1 MDRYYISVRFE
12 NNNKSYYFSCDTNA
26 LSVDD
31 NVIVETTI
39 GKEIGRVAVGPKLM
53 SGLNFDKEIKPIL
66 RRAVKSDLVLKEEN
80 KKLADEA
87 AGIFTTESEKL
98 NLNMRLISAEYTLDR
113 AKILFTYSS
122 DDRIDFRELLK
133 ILASQLHCR
142 IELKQITSRER
153 AQLIGGIGVCGLPLC
168 CTTFFTT
175 FEGISLNRA
184 KNQMLAINIPK
195 LSGQCGK
202 LLCCLKYEDDQY
214 TELKKQFPPL
224 NSTINYMG
232 EDYKITGINLFTK
245 VLKIENKEN
254 VNFIN
259 ISDLGPKNKQ
269 IEKKVFQT
277 PKQDTNKN
285 NNAPK
290 NVQNNNVNKQN
301 NNNKQQNNNNNKP
314 VNQANNK
321 QNNQPNKNN
330 NKQNIQNNN
339 QNKQN
344 NQNSNQNRP
353 NKNKQHFNKNKN
365 KVNNNQNNQK
375 QPEKNDNAKK

>member
-31 NVIVETTI
+31 YVIVETTI
-39 GKEIGRVAVGPKLM
+39 GKEIGRVAVGPKPM

-66 RRAVKSDLVLKEEN
+66 RRAVKSDLVLKDEN

-87 AGIFTTESEKL
+87 ARIFANESEKL

-245 VLKIENKEN
+245 VLKIENKDN

-259 ISDLGPKNKQ
+259 ISDLAPKNKQ
-269 IEKKVFQT
+269 VEKKVYQT

-290 NVQNNNVNKQN
+290 NIQNSNVNKQN
-301 NNNKQQNNNNNKP
+301 NN
-314 VNQANNK
+314 K
-321 QNNQPNKNN
+321 QNNQ
-330 NKQNIQNNN
+330 QNNNN

-344 NQNSNQNRP
+344 KNNNQLNNKANNQPNNKQNNNHNRP

>member
-31 NVIVETTI
+31 YVIVETTI
-39 GKEIGRVAVGPKLM
+39 GKEIGRVAVGPKPM

-66 RRAVKSDLVLKEEN
+66 RRAVKSDLVLKDEN

-87 AGIFTTESEKL
+87 ARIFANESEKL

-245 VLKIENKEN
+245 VLKIENKDN

-259 ISDLGPKNKQ
+259 ISDLVPKNKQ
-269 IEKKVFQT
+269 VEKKIYQT

-285 NNAPK
+285 NNAPT
-290 NVQNNNVNKQN
+290 NIQNSNVNKQN
-301 NNNKQQNNNNNKP
+301 NN
-314 VNQANNK
+314 K
-321 QNNQPNKNN
+321 QNNQ
-330 NKQNIQNNN
+330 QNNNN

-344 NQNSNQNRP
+344 KNNNQLNNKANNQPNNKQNNNHNRP

-375 QPEKNDNAKK
+375 QLEKNDNAKK

>member
-31 NVIVETTI
+31 YVMVETTI
-39 GKEIGRVAVGPKLM
+39 GKEIGRVAVGPKPM

-87 AGIFTTESEKL
+87 ARIFTTESEKL
-98 NLNMRLISAEYTLDR
+98 KLNMRLISAEYTLDR

-153 AQLIGGIGVCGLPLC
+153 AQLIGGVGVCGLPLC

-184 KNQMLAINIPK
+184 KNQMLTINIPK

-245 VLKIENKEN
+245 I
-254 VNFIN
+254 
-259 ISDLGPKNKQ
+259 
-269 IEKKVFQT
+269 
-277 PKQDTNKN
+277 
-285 NNAPK
+285 
-290 NVQNNNVNKQN
+290 
-301 NNNKQQNNNNNKP
+301 
-314 VNQANNK
+314 
-321 QNNQPNKNN
+321 
-330 NKQNIQNNN
+330 
-339 QNKQN
+339 
-344 NQNSNQNRP
+344 
-353 NKNKQHFNKNKN
+353 
-365 KVNNNQNNQK
+365 
-375 QPEKNDNAKK
+375 

>member
-31 NVIVETTI
+31 YVIVETTI
-39 GKEIGRVAVGPKLM
+39 GKEIGRVAVGPKPM

-87 AGIFTTESEKL
+87 ARIFTTESEKL
-98 NLNMRLISAEYTLDR
+98 KLNMRLISAEYTLDR

-259 ISDLGPKNKQ
+259 ISDLAPKNKQ
-269 IEKKVFQT
+269 IEKKVYQT

-290 NVQNNNVNKQN
+290 NVQNNNVNKQEKN
-301 NNNKQQNNNNNKP
+301 NNQQNNRP
-314 VNQANNK
+314 
-321 QNNQPNKNN
+321 NNQKG
-330 NKQNIQNNN
+330 N
-339 QNKQN
+339 QNK
-344 NQNSNQNRP
+344 P

-365 KVNNNQNNQK
+365 KVNNNQNNQNNQK
-375 QPEKNDNAKK
+375 QFEKNDNAKK